1 MCCYKVH
8 NMLWY
13 VAACCCGCF
22 CCPFFHAF
30 TCFPFFPLLASIW
43 NCRIVGVVRA
53 CLTKQVHSSDTIRR
67 PKYVSWKRDTT
78 LAEMP
83 DLQDYLVMSH
93 SIASRVF
100 WSQASLVGAS
110 AAVALCALMVM
121 FGRKHGWWLR
131 ASSESRKARARLLQK
146 EREREEREIE
156 RERVSEW
163 VSEWEWVRVS
173 EWGREGG
180 RGERRLGKRFV
191 EVW

>member
-1 MCCYKVH
+1 MLRHVVVVAFAVH
-8 NMLWY
+8 FSMLS
-13 VAACCCGCF
+13 
-22 CCPFFHAF
+22 HA
-30 TCFPFFPLLASIW
+30 FPFFPLLASIW

-156 RERVSEW
+156 REREW